1 MKPSKKAIDIIKKY
15 EGLYLNAYLC
25 PASVPTIGY
34 GTIRYPDGKAVKLG
48 EKITMKRAEELLTWE
63 VEKIAGQI
71 PALNVNQN
79 QYDALVSFTYNL
91 GIGNLLKSTLFK
103 KVKANPDDPTIK
115 DEFMKWTKARVKG
128 ELKTLKGLVRRRI
141 DEYNLYGQ
149 K

>member
-48 EKITMKRAEELLTWE
+48 EKITMKKAEELLTWE
-63 VEKIAGQI
+63 VEKIVTQI
-71 PALNVNQN
+71 PVLNVNQN

-115 DEFMKWTKARVKG
+115 NEFLKWTKARVKG
-128 ELKTLKGLVRRRI
+128 ELKTLKGLVRRRTE
-141 DEYNLYGQ
+141 EYELYAQ

>member
-1 MKPSKKAIDIIKKY
+1 MKPSKNAIDLIKKF

-48 EKITMKRAEELLTWE
+48 EKITMKRAEELLIWE
-63 VEKIAGQI
+63 VEKIATQI

-91 GIGNLLKSTLFK
+91 GIGNLSKSTLLK
-103 KVKANPDDPTIK
+103 KIKANPEDPTIK
-115 DEFMKWTKARVKG
+115 DEFMKWTKARVNG
-128 ELKTLKGLVRRRI
+128 QLTTLKGLVRRRTE
-141 DEYNLYGQ
+141 EYNLYA
-149 K
+149 KK